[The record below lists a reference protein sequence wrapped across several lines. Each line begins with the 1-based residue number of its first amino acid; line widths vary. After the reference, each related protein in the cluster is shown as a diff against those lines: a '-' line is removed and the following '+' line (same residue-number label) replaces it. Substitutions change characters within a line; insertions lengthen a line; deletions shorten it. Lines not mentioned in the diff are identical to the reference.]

1 MQKKIEIIA
10 TSYEEAMN
18 AAVEKLHLSSDKIFL
33 NVVEENGNEIVCEA
47 LVDVNLALEGKKY
60 LEGILKA
67 MNVEYNLEVRT
78 VGVEQE
84 IYYLIDSNENASLI
98 GVNGRTL
105 EALQSLLKN
114 LIGSYTK
121 EKLIIN
127 LDVGSYR
134 SNRKQQL
141 EILATKTAKEVIRTK
156 IDVKLRAMNSFE
168 RRIIHEKLGEW
179 RDVYTESEGD
189 GEQRAIVIKPVKK

>member
-10 TSYEEAMN
+10 TSYEDAMN
-18 AAVEKLHLSSDKIFL
+18 AAIEKLHLSSDKIFL
-33 NVVEENGNEIVCEA
+33 NVIEENGNEIVCEA